1 MSRILKRPMFMRG
14 GSVGQGIMNKV
25 ERKMYANGP
34 SLEELSKSDS
44 TAKQA
49 LDYSKLYQAAYGPQN
64 YDDIISNLLIR
75 GGMNLITGSGEEDS
89 SLLRETVS
97 AFREPTTAAMQAVAK
112 KKAVLPQARVLGV
125 QSAIQGKLAKEIQKI
140 KSDKGYESSTTAAQ
154 IKDLQGYFKGVN
166 TTKASAIK
174 MNNLIPN
181 IQRGRDVYGSKFY
194 GVVDPNETGAKDL
207 LAKLPNGTIVLHYD
221 FNRFYEMKDG
231 VPVAIGTK

>member
-1 MSRILKRPMFMRG
+1 MSNILKRPMFKKG

-25 ERKMYANGP
+25 ERKMYADGP
-34 SLEELSKSDS
+34 SLEELAKADT

-75 GGMNLITGSGEEDS
+75 GGMNLISGTGEDQG
-89 SLLRETVS
+89 LLRETVS

-125 QSAIQGKLAKEIQKI
+125 QSAIQGKLARDLQKI
-140 KSDKGYESSTTAAQ
+140 KSDKGYESSTAAAQ

-166 TTKASAIK
+166 TTKASALK

-181 IQRGRDVYGSKFY
+181 IQRGRDSYGSKFY
-194 GVVDPNETGAKDL
+194 GVVDPNEAGAKEL
-207 LAKLPNGTIVLHYD
+207 LAKLPDGTVVLHYD
-221 FNRFYEMKDG
+221 FNRFYQMKDG

>member
-1 MSRILKRPMFMRG
+1 MSNILKRPMFKKG

-25 ERKMYANGP
+25 ERKMYADGP
-34 SLEELSKSDS
+34 SLEELSKSDA

-75 GGMNLITGSGEEDS
+75 GGMNLITGSGEDD

-125 QSAIQGKLAKEIQKI
+125 QSAIQGKLARDLQKI
-140 KSDKGYESSTTAAQ
+140 KATKGYESSTEAAQ

-166 TTKASAIK
+166 TTKASALK

-181 IQRGRDVYGSKFY
+181 IQRGRDSYGSKFY
-194 GVVDPNETGAKDL
+194 GVVDPNEAGAKEL
-207 LAKLPNGTIVLHYD
+207 LAKLPDGTVVLHYD
-221 FNRFYEMKDG
+221 FNRFYQMKDG

>member
-75 GGMNLITGSGEEDS
+75 GGMNLISGTGEDQG
-89 SLLRETVS
+89 LLRETVS

-125 QSAIQGKLAKEIQKI
+125 QSAIQGKLAKDLQEI
-140 KSDKGYESSTTAAQ
+140 KSGKGYESSTAAAQ
-154 IKDLQGYFKGVN
+154 LKEIQGFLKNVTLTKDN
-166 TTKASAIK
+166 AIAFL
-174 MNNLIPN
+174 NLAPN
-181 IQRGRDVYGSKFY
+181 IQKGRSTYGENFY
-194 GVVDPNETGAKDL
+194 GIVDVTKPDAKNL
-207 LAKLPNGTIVLHYD
+207 LLKLPENKVFLRYDDNQFYKMKNGKAVL
-221 FNRFYEMKDG
+221 
-231 VPVAIGTK
+231 VGTAG

>member
-1 MSRILKRPMFMRG
+1 MSNILKRPMFKKG

-25 ERKMYANGP
+25 ERKMYADGP
-34 SLEELSKSDS
+34 SLEELSKSDT

-75 GGMNLITGSGEEDS
+75 GGMNLITGSGEDD

-97 AFREPTTAAMQAVAK
+97 AFKEPTAAAMQAVAK

-125 QSAIQGKLAKEIQKI
+125 QSAIQGKLARDLQKI
-140 KSDKGYESSTTAAQ
+140 KATKGYESSTEAAQ

-166 TTKASAIK
+166 TTKASALK

-181 IQRGRDVYGSKFY
+181 IQRGRDSYGSKFY
-194 GVVDPNETGAKDL
+194 GVVDPNEAGAKEL
-207 LAKLPNGTIVLHYD
+207 LAKLPDGTVVLHYD
-221 FNRFYEMKDG
+221 FNRFYQMKDG